1 VTECLWEV
9 ADLALP
15 ADVVLLREQA
25 EVVGQAEQSLEQC
38 TRLVD
43 PPVQATR

>member
-1 VTECLWEV
+1 VTECLWEI

-38 TRLVD
+38 TRLVE